1 MILQLI
7 IITITNNK
15 AYAEKLTSYLQLKTI
30 IKQVCQQDTNPSY
43 GVHSPGGPAA
53 LWLTFSVSSRRADV
67 KL

>member
-7 IITITNNK
+7 IITITDNK

-43 GVHSPGGPAA
+43 GVHSPGGSAA
-53 LWLTFSVSSRRADV
+53 L
-67 KL
+67 